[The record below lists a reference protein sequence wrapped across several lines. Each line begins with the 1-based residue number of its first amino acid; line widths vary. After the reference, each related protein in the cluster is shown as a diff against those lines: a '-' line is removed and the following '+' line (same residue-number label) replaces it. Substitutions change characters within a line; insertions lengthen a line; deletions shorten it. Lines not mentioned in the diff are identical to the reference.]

1 MRTYISVI
9 LPLKLEW
16 EPCYAL
22 QAETEGMPHRETAGD
37 RVAAE
42 DIATVGDRVTVGDK
56 VQVGEEKAQVGG
68 EKVQVGEEK
77 AQVHGEKVQVGD
89 RVKVVFAGKGYTGV
103 VSGVGIEPET
113 ELHKIKEIVS
123 VERGL
128 ERIREEEI
136 ELWRRVAEYYMCSV
150 GEVYKAAYPAR
161 KIHLEEARAAAIQ
174 KTQERHER
182 MLTAMREKLAK
193 LKSKLEEKQT
203 ALEKAKPGTKKREQF
218 EGMVERLTD
227 EIRIAESALV
237 NADPTFSHG
246 TADQAD
252 PTFNHGTAEQTEP
265 TGSHGTAEQTDLAG
279 NAGAEHQAE
288 VKGPESL
295 AEQTD
300 EQTVQ
305 NEQATQNEQAEHNAS
320 TAQDELDIVLTPA
333 QEEAYRQTSDSLK
346 AGKPVM
352 LHGVTGSGKT
362 EIYIRLAADALQ
374 KGKSV
379 LYLVPEIA
387 LSKQLTDRLQE
398 HFGERLL
405 TYHSGETEARRRA
418 IAEAIRQV
426 NKGSH
431 GTEGKGSQDTSNK
444 YNLGTTNMGVQGTEG
459 KVSQGTE
466 DKVSQGSEGKSGYI
480 VLGTRSSLF
489 LPHNN
494 LGLIIVD
501 EEHDSSYKQDSPAP
515 RYNGR
520 DTALMLSVIHR
531 CGIVLGSAT
540 PSLEEMYNCECGRH
554 TLVTLSERYHG
565 DSETEIEII
574 DTKAERRKR
583 GMEGNFSRK
592 LIEHIRKTLAEGG
605 QVMILRSRRAWASAM
620 QCEECGEIQ
629 KCPHCNVSLSLHKT
643 GDTGFYACHHCG
655 HREEYRTTCSKCN
668 GTIKPL
674 GSGTQKIEEEA
685 AALFPDARIARL
697 DSDTAQNRN
706 YETKVIK
713 EFAQGDIDILIGTQ
727 ILTKGFDFSNLRLT
741 AVIAADTMLGI
752 QDFRADEKAMQL
764 LEQFKGRCGRR
775 GSKGLFIIQT
785 SQPEHPIYQ
794 RIAEGETKIFND
806 SLLAER
812 KTFGFPPYSR
822 IVEITIR
829 DKSQKRADLMVSR
842 LAATLRQIF
851 KSPSGQ
857 GLLAASPVTGP
868 YSPVVDK
875 VNEEHIRC
883 IRVSM
888 RKDRTLAANKAVLY
902 ETISKFEK
910 DQKYS
915 GYITLN
921 VDPS

>member
-1 MRTYISVI
+1 MLTYISVI

-22 QAETEGMPHRETAGD
+22 PESIQTSQER
-37 RVAAE
+37 
-42 DIATVGDRVTVGDK
+42 I
-56 VQVGEEKAQVGG
+56 
-68 EKVQVGEEK
+68 
-77 AQVHGEKVQVGD
+77 HGVQVGD
-89 RVKVVFAGKGYTGV
+89 RVKVMFAGRAYTGV
-103 VSGVGIEPET
+103 VSATGIEPQT
-113 ELHKIKEIVS
+113 ELSKIKEIVS
-123 VERGL
+123 VERDL

-136 ELWRRVAEYYMCSV
+136 ALWRRVAEYYMCSV

-161 KIHLEEARAAAIQ
+161 KIHLEETRAAAIQ

-182 MLTAMREKLAK
+182 MLNAMREKIAK
-193 LKSKLEEKQT
+193 LKAKLEEKEN
-203 ALEKAKPGTKKREQF
+203 ALASAKPGTKKKEQI
-218 EGMVERLTD
+218 EGMVERLTKQVSIAQ
-227 EIRIAESALV
+227 EALASAEATGQASAGQAGTAGQAESAGL
-237 NADPTFSHG
+237 TG
-246 TADQAD
+246 TA
-252 PTFNHGTAEQTEP
+252 G
-265 TGSHGTAEQTDLAG
+265 
-279 NAGAEHQAE
+279 
-288 VKGPESL
+288 SL
-295 AEQTD
+295 AQSEP
-300 EQTVQ
+300 
-305 NEQATQNEQAEHNAS
+305 
-320 TAQDELDIVLTPA
+320 DITLTPA
-333 QEEAYRQTSDSLK
+333 QEKAYIQTTESLK
-346 AGKPVM
+346 ANKPVM

-362 EIYIRLAADALQ
+362 EIYIRLAADALR
-374 KGKSV
+374 KGKNV

-387 LSKQLTDRLQE
+387 LSKQLTDRISE

-418 IAEAIRQV
+418 IAERIRADR
-426 NKGSH
+426 KG
-431 GTEGKGSQDTSNK
+431 GQNTEGNA
-444 YNLGTTNMGVQGTEG
+444 
-459 KVSQGTE
+459 
-466 DKVSQGSEGKSGYI
+466 GYI
-480 VLGTRSSLF
+480 VLGTRSSIF

-520 DTALMLSVIHR
+520 DTALILSVIHN

-574 DTKAERRKR
+574 DTKAERKKR
-583 GMEGNFSRK
+583 GMAGSFSRK
-592 LIEHIRKTLAEGG
+592 LIEHIRKTLSEGG
-605 QVMILRSRRAWASAM
+605 QVMILRSRRAWASSM
-620 QCEECGEIQ
+620 QCEECGEIH
-629 KCPHCNVSLSLHKT
+629 KCPHCNVSLSLHKS

-655 HREEYRTTCSKCN
+655 HREEYRETCRKCN
-668 GTIKPL
+668 GALKPL

-685 AALFPDARIARL
+685 ATLFPGARIARL

-706 YETKVIK
+706 YETKIIK
-713 EFAQGDIDILIGTQ
+713 EFAEGDIDILVGTQ

-794 RIAEGETKIFND
+794 RIAEGETKTFND
-806 SLLAER
+806 SLLVER
-812 KTFGFPPYSR
+812 KMFGFPPYSR

-842 LAATLRQIF
+842 LAATLKQVF
-851 KSPSGQ
+851 KAPAGQ
-857 GLLAASPVTGP
+857 GLLAASPITGP

-875 VNEEHIRC
+875 VNEEYIRC

-888 RKDRTLAANKAVLY
+888 RKDRTLASNKAVLN
-902 ETISKFEK
+902 ETVSKFEK

-921 VDPS
+921 VDPA

>member
-1 MRTYISVI
+1 MLTYISVI

-22 QAETEGMPHRETAGD
+22 PESIQTSHERIHG
-37 RVAAE
+37 
-42 DIATVGDRVTVGDK
+42 
-56 VQVGEEKAQVGG
+56 
-68 EKVQVGEEK
+68 
-77 AQVHGEKVQVGD
+77 VHVGD
-89 RVKVVFAGKGYTGV
+89 RVKVMFAGRAYTGV
-103 VSGVGIEPET
+103 VSAIGIEPQT
-113 ELHKIKEIVS
+113 EEAKIKEIVS
-123 VERGL
+123 VERDL

-136 ELWRRVAEYYMCSV
+136 ALWRRVAEYYMCSV
-150 GEVYKAAYPAR
+150 GEVYKAAYPQR
-161 KIHLEEARAAAIQ
+161 KIDLEAARAAALH
-174 KTQERHER
+174 KAEERHER
-182 MLTAMREKLAK
+182 MLNAMREKIAK
-193 LKSKLEEKQT
+193 LKAKLEEKEN
-203 ALEKAKPGTKKREQF
+203 ALASAKHGTKKKEQI
-218 EGMVERLTD
+218 EGMVERLTKQVS
-227 EIRIAESALV
+227 IAQEALDSAEATGQASAGQAGSAGL
-237 NADPTFSHG
+237 TG
-246 TADQAD
+246 TA
-252 PTFNHGTAEQTEP
+252 G
-265 TGSHGTAEQTDLAG
+265 
-279 NAGAEHQAE
+279 
-288 VKGPESL
+288 SL
-295 AEQTD
+295 AQSEP
-300 EQTVQ
+300 
-305 NEQATQNEQAEHNAS
+305 
-320 TAQDELDIVLTPA
+320 DITLTPA
-333 QEEAYRQTSDSLK
+333 QEKAYIQTAESLK
-346 AGKPVM
+346 ANKPVM

-362 EIYIRLAADALQ
+362 EIYIRLAADALRQ
-374 KGKSV
+374 GKNV

-387 LSKQLTDRLQE
+387 LSKQLTDRISE

-418 IAEAIRQV
+418 IAEAIRQA

-444 YNLGTTNMGVQGTEG
+444 YNLGTTNMGIQGTEG
-459 KVSQGTE
+459 KVSQGT
-466 DKVSQGSEGKSGYI
+466 EGKSGYI

-643 GDTGFYACHHCG
+643 GDTGFYSCHHCG

-713 EFAQGDIDILIGTQ
+713 EFAQGNIDILIGTQ

-741 AVIAADTMLGI
+741 AVIAADTMLGV

-775 GSKGLFIIQT
+775 GSKGMFIIQT

-794 RIAEGETKIFND
+794 RIAEGETKTFND

-829 DKSQKRADLMVSR
+829 DKSQKRADLMISR

-888 RKDRTLAANKAVLY
+888 RKDRTLASNKAALY

-921 VDPS
+921 VDQS